1 MTKVLVG
8 LIFLAVSG
16 VAFAE
21 PAKDRGAYLGAG
33 FAGTTFDDGGA
44 FAGLDFD
51 DSDSGSGIF
60 GGYKFFKHMAV
71 EARYNDFGTFTL
83 EGFGVDVSSLSI
95 HAVGIIPF
103 GNSG

>member
-1 MTKVLVG
+1 MKKY
-8 LIFLAVSG
+8 LAGFVILALGSA
-16 VAFAE
+16 AFAE
-21 PAKDRGAYLGAG
+21 PAKERGGYIGGGLAA
-33 FAGTTFDDGGA
+33 TTFDDGGA